1 MPKRTTSSG
10 KVPPQQDCSD
20 GAKMLI
26 DQMKEHPEEFRGYGG
41 KFASTLE
48 LAQEVQRG
56 ATRNMSKRD
65 AAAIVDAAQTHLFE
79 VWLAEDVLTK
89 MMQPKQELEKYA
101 QNTITGR
108 NPGKSVLGTM
118 TGATI
123 ANNTWDPRYEQ
134 HLLMEKERY
143 KVEEF
148 KRREYERT
156 MRKPF
161 GKFV

>member
-1 MPKRTTSSG
+1 
-10 KVPPQQDCSD
+10 
-20 GAKMLI
+20 
-26 DQMKEHPEEFRGYGG
+26 
-41 KFASTLE
+41 LE

-118 TGATI
+118 TGANI
-123 ANNTWDPRYEQ
+123 ANNTWGPSYEQ

-143 KVEEF
+143 EREEF